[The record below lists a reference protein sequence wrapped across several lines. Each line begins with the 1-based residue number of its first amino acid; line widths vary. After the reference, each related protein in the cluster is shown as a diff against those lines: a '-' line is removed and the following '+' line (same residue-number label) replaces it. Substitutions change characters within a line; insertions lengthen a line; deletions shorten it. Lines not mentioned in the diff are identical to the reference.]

1 MDAEV
6 KAAFLK
12 LIETGTEIAPDVMH
26 DLLLWAK
33 VCPFIALFLTFLFM
47 FICFIFFKK
56 YNSIE
61 VVTDLKDFMFVGYVV
76 SGVCSLFSC
85 TLFVFFC
92 IKAFQAHLTPYAYLI
107 DLIK

>member
-1 MDAEV
+1 MDTEV

-47 FICFIFFKK
+47 FIFFIFFKK

-61 VVTDLKDFMFVGYVV
+61 VVTYLKDFMFVGYVL
-76 SGVCSLFSC
+76 SGLCSLFSFTC
-85 TLFVFFC
+85 FVFFC
-92 IKAFQAHLTPYAYLI
+92 IIAIQSHFTPYAYLMN
-107 DLIK
+107 LIK